1 MRFKTA
7 ILLAALATAAP
18 VIGSSA
24 LMAQQPAAA
33 ISVTKAGGDGMDV
46 TVVANGGGVTYF
58 GGVFLEFGDG
68 KRQLICRGG
77 QGCRETKT
85 AHRYD
90 RPGTYKVRMVGLG
103 EPAQKPLAEATVT
116 VPLK

>member
-1 MRFKTA
+1 MRFKPA
-7 ILLAALATAAP
+7 ILSAALATAAP
-18 VIGSSA
+18 IIGSGT
-24 LMAQQPAAA
+24 LMAERPAAA
-33 ISVTKAGGDGMDV
+33 LSVAKASGDGMEV

-77 QGCRETKT
+77 QGCRETQT

-90 RPGTYKVRMVGLG
+90 RPGSYKIRMVGLG
-103 EPAQKPLAEATVT
+103 EPEQKPLAEATVT